1 MSSMFF
7 DNCQFESLEP
17 LRGWDVSKV
26 TDMNNMFYCNPG
38 NEPTRLQTLE
48 PIYGWNVQSG
58 TNKSSMFRNI
68 NLTLPSWY

>member
-1 MSSMFF
+1 
-7 DNCQFESLEP
+7 
-17 LRGWDVSKV
+17 
-26 TDMNNMFYCNPG
+26 MNDMFYCNPG